1 MMPLAYILG
10 DIELV
15 DQGVR
20 IITRAALHQ
29 VAIEA
34 GQWVTLLVGRLAG
47 TAIGLSVVLGA
58 D

>member
-1 MMPLAYILG
+1 MMPLAYIIG
-10 DIELV
+10 NVELV

-29 VAIEA
+29 AVIEA
-34 GQWVTLLVGRLAG
+34 GQWVTLLVGQLAG

-58 D
+58 G